1 MLYFAENDTI
11 SLQLRTVKVLH
22 QETTPYHEVQL
33 FLHSQLGKIL
43 VIDDEIQHI
52 EAFAPLYH
60 EMLIHLPASF
70 IENIHTVLILGG
82 GSLYAAQEA
91 LRYPGADV
99 VMVDHDPNILGIIRR
114 FYAHGNA
121 VINNPRFHHVAADA
135 AEFIDSNKSCY
146 DLIANDCFDLYSL
159 RERWKNPFRVLSS
172 QLTGS
177 GVCSDIIYRH
187 IFDGRHKRG
196 IFKQL
201 CKSGTARA
209 CSLIV
214 VPEYP
219 GILHVLTMWGIN
231 PNISQRCPMPIN
243 KIQQNWLSCEG
254 PCEIYNPQYLAAY
267 LHLPRYLRNRI
278 ELGEVVRFER

>member
-1 MLYFAENDTI
+1 MLYFAENDAI
-11 SLQLRTVKVLH
+11 SLQLRTVKLLH
-22 QETTPYHEVQL
+22 QETTPFHDVQL
-33 FLHSQLGKIL
+33 LLHSQLGKIL
-43 VIDDEIQHI
+43 VIDDEIQHV

-91 LRYPGADV
+91 LRYPSADV

-114 FYAHGNA
+114 FYTHGNA
-121 VINNPRFHHVAADA
+121 VFENPRFHHIAADA
-135 AEFIDSNKSCY
+135 AEFMDSNNSCY

-172 QLTGS
+172 HLSAS
-177 GVCSDIIYRH
+177 GVCSDVIYRH
-187 IFDGRHKRG
+187 IFDGRHKSR
-196 IFKQL
+196 IFNQL
-201 CKSGTARA
+201 NASGAARA

-219 GILHVLTMWGIN
+219 GILHVLTMWGN
-231 PNISQRCPMPIN
+231 TPNISQRRSSPIN
-243 KIQQNWLSCEG
+243 KLQQEWLSREG
-254 PCEIYNPQYLAAY
+254 PCEIYNPQFLAAY

-278 ELGEVVRFER
+278 ELGKVMRLER

>member
-11 SLQLRTVKVLH
+11 SLQLRAVKILH
-22 QETTPYHEVQL
+22 QEITPFHKVQL

-43 VIDDEIQHI
+43 VIDDEIHHI

-91 LRYPGADV
+91 LRYPGAEV
-99 VMVDHDPNILGIIRR
+99 VMVDHDPKILGIICR

-121 VINNPRFHHVAADA
+121 VIDNPRFHHIAADA
-135 AEFIDSNKSCY
+135 ADYIDSNNSCY

-159 RERWKNPFRVLSS
+159 RERWKNPFQVLSS
-172 QLTGS
+172 HLTGF
-177 GVCSDIIYRH
+177 GVCSDVIYRH
-187 IFDGRHKRG
+187 IFDRRNKSR
-196 IFKQL
+196 IFNQL
-201 CKSGTARA
+201 KTTGTARA

-231 PNISQRCPMPIN
+231 ANISQRRSAPIN
-243 KIQQNWLSCEG
+243 KLQQKWLSCEG
-254 PCEIYNPQYLAAY
+254 PCEIYNPQFLAAY
-267 LHLPRYLRNRI
+267 LHLPRYLRNRM
-278 ELGEVVRFER
+278 ELGKVVCLER